1 MLVKDSKFIISA
13 AKAEQWPDDDIPEVV
28 FSGKSNVGKSSLIN
42 ALCNRKNLA
51 YSGSAPGKTR
61 LINFYDVNGIMR
73 MVDLPGYGFSKAS
86 KQISR
91 TYGKLAEQFLNQ
103 RKNIKLVIQILDIRH
118 DPTNDDLQMID
129 FLNSSHLPFILS
141 VNKCDKLSKSQG
153 ITRAGKIARMLHIDP
168 DTPFILTSSSTK
180 RGIDEIWD
188 AIDFYCFDKA
198 GHEFNATDL

>member
-13 AKAEQWPDDDIPEVV
+13 ARAEQWPDDDLPEIV